1 MATKRKTLK
10 AITSV
15 IPVRVRVTTG
25 TIRSIIADVLN
36 KNTRQKR
43 SKWYREGI
51 AALQSSGCISEWVD
65 SMPDDWLQNAWDLLR
80 NTTGQPVTSDFAY
93 TMICVCEH
101 DEVSNFDFA
110 NDSHRQ
116 IVLDWLEMHKQD
128 FFNLLAREIER
139 SKKTRQVELDK
150 NEDIVAARKL
160 LQSHGYTVTRNDS
173 GPLL

>member
-15 IPVRVRVTTG
+15 IPVSVRVTTS
-25 TIRSIIADVLN
+25 TIRSILIDVLN
-36 KNTRQKR
+36 GNTREKR

-51 AALQSSGCISEWVD
+51 AALQNSGCAQEWVD
-65 SMPDDWLQNAWDLLR
+65 SMPDDWLQDAWDLLR

-93 TMICVCEH
+93 TLLYVCKRSE
-101 DEVSNFDFA
+101 ESDFEFA
-110 NDSHRQ
+110 DNDHRQ

-128 FFNLLAREIER
+128 FFNLLTREIER
-139 SKKTRQVELDK
+139 GKKARQIEFEK
-150 NEDIVAARKL
+150 NEDTVAARKL
-160 LQSHGYTVTRNDS
+160 LQSHGYTITRNDS